1 MVSPVPAVDVPPQPW
16 TGRFDGDGPEHR
28 RWWQAVTPY
37 TPRRVQ
43 PGPARPAV
51 ILGFG
56 SDAGVRRNKGRTG
69 AAAAPAAIRAALGPL
84 AFHLDRDVHDAGAFY
99 IEKLCDSA
107 LTCI

>member
-1 MVSPVPAVDVPPQPW
+1 MVSPALPVDVPPQPW
-16 TGRFDGDGPEHR
+16 TGRFDGDGAEHR

-37 TPRRVQ
+37 TPRTAPAAS
-43 PGPARPAV
+43 PGPRPAV

-84 AFHLDRDVHDAGAFY
+84 AFHLSAGCARRR
-99 IEKLCDSA
+99 
-107 LTCI
+107 